1 MNENLDASVPFL
13 VTPKQDAGGLESVG
27 PRRSMAQR
35 MPRGSALS
43 SESAKLSRLKH
54 IKETGFISPAQFR
67 DSGLAAGG
75 LEAIIGRVSNLLPA
89 WFLEIGAANSKAVCL
104 LQASGTN
111 YEGERG
117 SWKGTGFLVSPNILL
132 TNHHVLNSKNV
143 ARNSAC
149 VFNFQANVDGTERE
163 TRRFRLNPDRL
174 FITSP
179 ATGNGLDFTFVWVD
193 GTPSDLFGTVR
204 LDRNQFS
211 ITNRERANIISHPD
225 GRQKTVTLQDNV
237 VDWQNDMVVHYTSDT
252 KPGSSG
258 ACVCNNEWKL
268 VALHHASR
276 RSENG
281 ELRNEGIKI
290 AAIATWLEQMI
301 ERGENVSQ
309 ASEALS
315 LFRGSDEALGYFGSL
330 GRGTGGTDSLEA
342 VVNAYRGEADDIDVA
357 FWNIEWFSKRFED
370 KVDAVARII
379 FEMNLD
385 IWALEESS
393 PAATER
399 LIEVLNEDFGLSYEM
414 KACQPNA
421 SQNVQTCTVIWNTA
435 TVECEQEEWG
445 DPIEEWLQADS
456 RDFDDLGLE
465 AVEGKIFN
473 RYPALFH
480 FTAKNRPDDGEF
492 DFYLIPLHLKARGEG
507 SKRRKLASKILA
519 AAVNKKIEEGADK
532 DFLIGGDYNAELA
545 SGDFDALIEAD
556 LVAASAADEEDG
568 SFTYLKRPYLSLI
581 DHIFLSPNLASQF
594 GNDDFFIVAA
604 DHADPR
610 DFVREISDHRP
621 VLMRLSLAR
630 NEASRA
636 TSSGHERI
644 DKEALAEL
652 KNAIGLNKKKKKAT
666 A

>member
-13 VTPKQDAGGLESVG
+13 IKPQSDDRGLESAG
-27 PRRSMAQR
+27 PRRAAIQK
-35 MPRGSALS
+35 PPKGSALS
-43 SESAKLSRLKH
+43 AESGKLSRLKH
-54 IKETGFISPAQFR
+54 IKETGAISPSLFKESELEGSQ
-67 DSGLAAGG
+67 

-89 WFLEIGAANSKAVCL
+89 WFLEIGAANSRAVCL
-104 LQASGTN
+104 VQASGTN
-111 YEGERG
+111 YQGDRG
-117 SWKGTGFLVSPNILL
+117 SWKGTGFLVAPNILL
-132 TNHHVLNSKNV
+132 TNHHVLNTKNV
-143 ARNSAC
+143 ARSSSC

-163 TRRFRLNPDRL
+163 TRTFRLNPERL
-174 FITSP
+174 FISSP
-179 ATGNGLDFTFVWVD
+179 ATNGGLDFTFVWIE
-193 GTPSDLFGTVR
+193 GAPAESFGTVR

-211 ITNRERANIISHPD
+211 IANSERANIISHPD

-237 VDWQNDMVVHYTSDT
+237 VDWQNEQVVHYTSDT

-258 ACVCNNEWKL
+258 ACVCNNEWRL

-276 RSENG
+276 RSANG

-301 ERGENVSQ
+301 ARGDDVRQ
-309 ASEALS
+309 ASELLS
-315 LFRGSDEALGYFGSL
+315 LFRGTDEALGYFGSL
-330 GRGTGGTDSLEA
+330 GRSGDSDNSLEA

-357 FWNIEWFSKRFED
+357 FWNIEWFTNRYDD

-399 LIEVLNEDFGLSYEM
+399 LIEVLNDDFGLQYDM

-421 SQNVQTCTVIWNTA
+421 SNNTQTCTVIWNTA
-435 TVECEQEEWG
+435 TVECEQEPWG
-445 DPIEEWLQADS
+445 DTIEEWLQADS

-480 FTAKNRPDDGEF
+480 FTAKNRPDYGEF
-492 DFYLIPLHLKARGEG
+492 DFYLVPLHLKARSEG
-507 SKRRKLASKILA
+507 SKRRKMASKILA
-519 AAVNKKIEEGADK
+519 AAVNKKIEDGADK

-545 SGDFDALIEAD
+545 SGDFDALIDAD
-556 LVAASAADEEDG
+556 LVAASAADEDAG

-581 DHIFLSPNLASQF
+581 DHIFLSPNLATQF
-594 GNDDFFIVAA
+594 GVDDFFIVAA
-604 DHADPR
+604 DHPDPR
-610 DFVREISDHRP
+610 DFIRNISDHRP
-621 VLMRLSLAR
+621 VLMRMSLSR
-630 NEASRA
+630 DEASRMSQP
-636 TSSGHERI
+636 TNERI
-644 DKEALAEL
+644 DKDALAEL
-652 KNAIGLNKKKKKAT
+652 KTAIGLSTKRKKAT
-666 A
+666 V